1 MWILKLNLVCLVLA
15 RAKQLDTT
23 KQENTQDETNP
34 TMVDTSEQHNNG
46 PMEKLNQATSEQ
58 GTNEQHNHD
67 PMEKLKQATG
77 DQGTHDPME
86 KLEQATGEHQNHD
99 PMENLNQ
106 ATSEQHNHGSM
117 EELKQG
123 TSEQHNHGPKEK
135 LERTFKS
142 SKDALKESIRSKKM
156 FDSDVPHSS
165 RDDGEEDSDDE
176 EEDSD
181 DEEGRVKRQVDQ
193 EGDRAKQLD
202 STKHENNTNETNHS
216 EQHNHGPMEKL
227 KGAYKSSKEA
237 LKENIR
243 SMVVDENQILLEEIV
258 ASAHGRR
265 KKMFDSDVPNRSR
278 DDEVDDSDDEED
290 ESDHEEDESD
300 HEGGRAKRQVD
311 QEDIRHALCKDKNA
325 GEFFR
330 LVAGSKQCRDV
341 VSCTDEGLQALR
353 CPPGLAFDLEKQTC
367 EWKDLVN
374 DCNIKARPKLALP
387 KYNTDEPLCSSGELS
402 CGDGQC
408 LPKLLFCD
416 DKIDCV
422 DGSDENL
429 CDSRNDPNKA
439 DECDPSL
446 CSLPNCYCSVSGT
459 DVPGGLDPQQVP
471 QMIMLTFDD
480 ALNDNNLEIYEQIF
494 DGGLKNPNGCDVKA
508 TFFVSHEYNNYSMV
522 QELHRRGHEMAAHSI
537 THDNE
542 ESYWDNGTELNWSAE
557 MGGLRD
563 MLSTWGNVPAED
575 IYGSRAPLL
584 RLGGNRQF
592 SALEKEGFV
601 YDSSMVAPLANP
613 PLWPYPLAFSAPHR
627 CHGNFQKCP
636 TRSHS
641 VMEMV
646 MNEFDPREEP
656 GSNDEEISG
665 CVMLDSCSGYIRT
678 PDNLYNVLTHNM
690 IRHYE
695 QNRAPLGMFL
705 HAAWLK
711 KQPEMLD
718 ALLFWMD
725 EVLSTYSN
733 VYFVTMSQ
741 VLAWMQSPVDSN
753 NAVQFPLWKQKCSM
767 LDTPSTCAV
776 ANNCPLS
783 NPQVGGV
790 RKRLQTCNECPAYYP
805 WLNDVRGQGE

>member
-1 MWILKLNLVCLVLA
+1 MGWILKLNLVCLVLA

-23 KQENTQDETNP
+23 KQENIQDETNP
-34 TMVDTSEQHNNG
+34 MMADTSEQHSDG
-46 PMEKLNQATSEQ
+46 PMEKLSQATSEQ
-58 GTNEQHNHD
+58 GNSEQHNHGPMEKVNQATGEQQNHD
-67 PMEKLKQATG
+67 PMEKL
-77 DQGTHDPME
+77 
-86 KLEQATGEHQNHD
+86 
-99 PMENLNQ
+99 NQ
-106 ATSEQHNHGSM
+106 TTIEQHNHGSM
-117 EELKQG
+117 EKLKQG

-135 LERTFKS
+135 LKRTFKS
-142 SKDALKESIRSKKM
+142 SKDALKESIRSKKT

-165 RDDGEEDSDDE
+165 QDDGEEDSDDE

-202 STKHENNTNETNHS
+202 SIKHENNTNETNHR

-227 KGAYKSSKEA
+227 KGAYKSSKDA

-258 ASAHGRR
+258 ASAHGRS
-265 KKMFDSDVPNRSR
+265 KKMFDSDVPNNYR
-278 DDEVDDSDDEED
+278 DDDEDDSDDGKDSDDNDEED
-290 ESDHEEDESD
+290 SDD
-300 HEGGRAKRQVD
+300 EGGRAKRQVD

-374 DCNIKARPKLALP
+374 DCNIKAGPKLALP

-480 ALNDNNLEIYEQIF
+480 AINDNNLEIYEQIF

-584 RLGGNRQF
+584 RLG
-592 SALEKEGFV
+592 A
-601 YDSSMVAPLANP
+601 
-613 PLWPYPLAFSAPHR
+613 
-627 CHGNFQKCP
+627 
-636 TRSHS
+636 T
-641 VMEMV
+641 
-646 MNEFDPREEP
+646 
-656 GSNDEEISG
+656 GS
-665 CVMLDSCSGYIRT
+665 
-678 PDNLYNVLTHNM
+678 
-690 IRHYE
+690 
-695 QNRAPLGMFL
+695 
-705 HAAWLK
+705 
-711 KQPEMLD
+711 
-718 ALLFWMD
+718 
-725 EVLSTYSN
+725 
-733 VYFVTMSQ
+733 
-741 VLAWMQSPVDSN
+741 
-753 NAVQFPLWKQKCSM
+753 
-767 LDTPSTCAV
+767 
-776 ANNCPLS
+776 
-783 NPQVGGV
+783 
-790 RKRLQTCNECPAYYP
+790 
-805 WLNDVRGQGE
+805 

>member
-23 KQENTQDETNP
+23 KQENTQNETNP
-34 TMVDTSEQHNNG
+34 MMVNTSEQHNDG
-46 PMEKLNQATSEQ
+46 PTEKLNQATSGE
-58 GTNEQHNHD
+58 GTNEQHSHD
-67 PMEKLKQATG
+67 FMEKLKQATG
-77 DQGTHDPME
+77 DQ
-86 KLEQATGEHQNHD
+86 
-99 PMENLNQ
+99 EN
-106 ATSEQHNHGSM
+106 
-117 EELKQG
+117 
-123 TSEQHNHGPKEK
+123 
-135 LERTFKS
+135 
-142 SKDALKESIRSKKM
+142 IRSKKM
-156 FDSDVPHSS
+156 LDSVQPYSS

-193 EGDRAKQLD
+193 VDARAKKLD
-202 STKHENNTNETNHS
+202 MTKHENNSNETNHS
-216 EQHNHGPMEKL
+216 EQQNHGPMGKLKQALGNETNHTKVDSSKQHNHGPMEKL
-227 KGAYKSSKEA
+227 KGAFKSSKDA
-237 LKENIR
+237 VKEHIR

-258 ASAHGRR
+258 ASAQGRS
-265 KKMFDSDVPNRSR
+265 KKMFDSDVPNSSR
-278 DDEVDDSDDEED
+278 DDEEEDSDDEEED
-290 ESDHEEDESD
+290 SDD
-300 HEGGRAKRQVD
+300 EGGRAKRQVD

-330 LVAGSKQCRDV
+330 LVAGSRQCRDV

-416 DKIDCV
+416 DKTDCV

-480 ALNDNNLEIYEQIF
+480 AINDNNLEIYEQIF

-783 NPQVGGV
+783 NPQLGGV

-805 WLNDVRGQGE
+805 WLNDVRGQGEYP

>member
-23 KQENTQDETNP
+23 KQENTQNETNP
-34 TMVDTSEQHNNG
+34 MMIDTGEKHNDG

-58 GTNEQHNHD
+58 GTNEQHSHD
-67 PMEKLKQATG
+67 SMEKLKQATG
-77 DQGTHDPME
+77 DQGTNVQINHGPME
-86 KLEQATGEHQNHD
+86 KLELA
-99 PMENLNQ
+99 
-106 ATSEQHNHGSM
+106 
-117 EELKQG
+117 

-135 LERTFKS
+135 VERTFKS
-142 SKDALKESIRSKKM
+142 SKDALNENIRSKKM
-156 FDSDVPHSS
+156 LDSALPYSL

-181 DEEGRVKRQVDQ
+181 DEEDRVKRQVDQ
-193 EGDRAKQLD
+193 VNARAKQLD
-202 STKHENNTNETNHS
+202 MTKHENNTNETNHS
-216 EQHNHGPMEKL
+216 EQQNHGETNHTKVDSSKQHNHGPMEKL
-227 KGAYKSSKEA
+227 KGAFKSSKDA
-237 LKENIR
+237 VKEHIR

-258 ASAHGRR
+258 ASAHGRS
-265 KKMFDSDVPNRSR
+265 KKMFDSDVPNSSR
-278 DDEVDDSDDEED
+278 DDEEEDSDDEEED
-290 ESDHEEDESD
+290 SDD
-300 HEGGRAKRQVD
+300 EGGRAKRQVD

-416 DKIDCV
+416 DKTDCV

-480 ALNDNNLEIYEQIF
+480 AINDNNLEIYEQIF

-641 VMEMV
+641 IMEMV

-783 NPQVGGV
+783 NPQLGGV

-805 WLNDVRGQGE
+805 WLNDVRGQGEYP

>member
-23 KQENTQDETNP
+23 EQENTQNETNP
-34 TMVDTSEQHNNG
+34 MMINTGEKHNDG
-46 PMEKLNQATSEQ
+46 HMEKLNQATSEQ
-58 GTNEQHNHD
+58 GTNGQINH
-67 PMEKLKQATG
+67 G
-77 DQGTHDPME
+77 PME
-86 KLEQATGEHQNHD
+86 KLEQA
-99 PMENLNQ
+99 
-106 ATSEQHNHGSM
+106 
-117 EELKQG
+117 

-135 LERTFKS
+135 VERTFKS
-142 SKDALKESIRSKKM
+142 SKDALKENIRSKKM
-156 FDSDVPHSS
+156 LDSALPYSL

-181 DEEGRVKRQVDQ
+181 DEEDRVKRQVDQ
-193 EGDRAKQLD
+193 VNARAKQLD
-202 STKHENNTNETNHS
+202 MTKHENNTNETNHS
-216 EQHNHGPMEKL
+216 EQQNHGETNHTKVDSSKQHNHGPMEKL
-227 KGAYKSSKEA
+227 KGAFKSSKDA
-237 LKENIR
+237 VKEHIR

-258 ASAHGRR
+258 ASAHGRS
-265 KKMFDSDVPNRSR
+265 KKMFDSDVPNSSR
-278 DDEVDDSDDEED
+278 DDEEEDSDDEEED
-290 ESDHEEDESD
+290 SDD
-300 HEGGRAKRQVD
+300 EGGRAKRQVD

-416 DKIDCV
+416 DKTDCV

-480 ALNDNNLEIYEQIF
+480 AINDNNLEIYEQIF

-690 IRHYE
+690 IRHFE

-783 NPQVGGV
+783 NPQLGGV